1 VFIDREKA
9 RHRFRA
15 EKKMKVLVPSSVTT
29 AIRTLSAEESQKVF
43 SWLDHL
49 KNWEN
54 DEHLQ
59 SISKPMI
66 YKNTYVLNT
75 SDDIRIFFTLESKK
89 KTITI
94 VDIAKPSRFETA
106 GAQSE

>member
-1 VFIDREKA
+1 
-9 RHRFRA
+9 
-15 EKKMKVLVPSSVTT
+15 MKVIVPSSVTA
-29 AIRTLSAEESQKVF
+29 AIRTLNTEESRKVL

-49 KNWEN
+49 KNWES
-54 DEHLQ
+54 DEHLRDM
-59 SISKPMI
+59 SKPMV
-66 YKNTYVLNT
+66 YKDTYVLNT
-75 SDDIRIFFTLESKK
+75 SDDIRIFFTLEPKK